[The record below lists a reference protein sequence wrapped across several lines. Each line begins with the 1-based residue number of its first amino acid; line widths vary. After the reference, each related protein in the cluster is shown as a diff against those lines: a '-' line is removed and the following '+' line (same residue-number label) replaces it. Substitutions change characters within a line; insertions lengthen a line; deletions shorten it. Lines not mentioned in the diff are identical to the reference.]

1 MQCRISAKLNHV
13 DIVHDVAEEFE
24 LNASLLS
31 PTPAPGLTA
40 ALQHCSVGVTHG
52 NCCECWSPDYWP
64 PLLITPL
71 SWAEC
76 FMRVFPL
83 VL

>member
-31 PTPAPGLTA
+31 ATPAPGLTA
-40 ALQHCSVGVTHG
+40 ALHAAELSSVGVTHG
-52 NCCECWSPDYWP
+52 NS
-64 PLLITPL
+64 
-71 SWAEC
+71 
-76 FMRVFPL
+76 
-83 VL
+83 